1 MSRPRPGSVTG
12 PDGPPMEAGRAD
24 FAAAVPGGPGLRGA
38 HGPYRA
44 PEPREPR
51 GPYGP
56 PEPRRREPMD
66 DGGRPAPADP
76 AAGPDP
82 APGGPRAPHAGGS
95 PPVVRLT
102 GRGAILALLVLSFAG
117 LLVSDWLG
125 WGLLAD
131 VTFVAA
137 CVVIACYAKP
147 SDLLA
152 VSVCPPLAFFVA
164 CVLAKLVTSAGGT
177 AAAEG
182 TLITLATSAPWLF
195 LGTAVTIL
203 IGLRRGLLDNIR
215 DLRQGLRGEP
225 DGPPEHVRRT
235 LGGSGRPASRGPG
248 GPARPGGT
256 TWRR

>member
-1 MSRPRPGSVTG
+1 
-12 PDGPPMEAGRAD
+12 
-24 FAAAVPGGPGLRGA
+24 
-38 HGPYRA
+38 
-44 PEPREPR
+44 
-51 GPYGP
+51 
-56 PEPRRREPMD
+56 MD
-66 DGGRPAPADP
+66 DGGRTSPG
-76 AAGPDP
+76 GPG
-82 APGGPRAPHAGGS
+82 PGGPRAPHGDGS
-95 PPVVRLT
+95 LPVVRLT

-117 LLVSDWLG
+117 ILVSDWLG

-131 VTFVAA
+131 VTFVTA
-137 CVVIACYAKP
+137 CVLIPCYAKP

-152 VSVCPPLAFFVA
+152 VSVCPPLTFFVA

-182 TLITLATSAPWLF
+182 TLVTLATSAPWLF
-195 LGTAVTIL
+195 LGTGVTIL

-225 DGPPEHVRRT
+225 EGPPEHVRRT
-235 LGGSGRPASRGPG
+235 LGGSGLPASRGPG

>member
-1 MSRPRPGSVTG
+1 
-12 PDGPPMEAGRAD
+12 
-24 FAAAVPGGPGLRGA
+24 
-38 HGPYRA
+38 
-44 PEPREPR
+44 
-51 GPYGP
+51 
-56 PEPRRREPMD
+56 MD
-66 DGGRPAPADP
+66 DGGR
-76 AAGPDP
+76 AGPGGP
-82 APGGPRAPHAGGS
+82 GPGGPRAPQGDGS
-95 PPVVRLT
+95 QPVVRLT

-117 LLVSDWLG
+117 ILVSDWLG

-164 CVLAKLVTSAGGT
+164 CVLAKLITSTGGT

-203 IGLRRGLLDNIR
+203 IGLRRGLLDNVR

-225 DGPPEHVRRT
+225 EGPPEHVRKT
-235 LGGSGRPASRGPG
+235 LGGSGRPTSRGPG

>member
-1 MSRPRPGSVTG
+1 
-12 PDGPPMEAGRAD
+12 MEAGRSD
-24 FAAAVPGGPGLRGA
+24 FAARVPGSPGLRGA
-38 HGPYRA
+38 NGPYRA
-44 PEPREPR
+44 PEPRKPR

-56 PEPRRREPMD
+56 PEPRRREPAD
-66 DGGRPAPADP
+66 DGGR
-76 AAGPDP
+76 AGPGGP
-82 APGGPRAPHAGGS
+82 GPGGPRAPHEDGS
-95 PPVVRLT
+95 LPVVRLT
-102 GRGAILALLVLSFAG
+102 GRGAILGLLVLSFTG
-117 LLVSDWLG
+117 ILVSDWLG
-125 WGLLAD
+125 WGLLAN

-137 CVVIACYAKP
+137 CIVITCYAKP

-182 TLITLATSAPWLF
+182 TLVTLATSAPWLF

-203 IGLRRGLLDNIR
+203 IGLRRGMLDNIR

-225 DGPPEHVRRT
+225 EGPPEHVRKT
-235 LGGSGRPASRGPG
+235 LGGSGRPASRGHG

>member
-1 MSRPRPGSVTG
+1 MDAGARTSSGGPGGSGGRTG
-12 PDGPPMEAGRAD
+12 SGD
-24 FAAAVPGGPGLRGA
+24 PGGPAGPRGA
-38 HGPYRA
+38 R
-44 PEPREPR
+44 
-51 GPYGP
+51 
-56 PEPRRREPMD
+56 
-66 DGGRPAPADP
+66 
-76 AAGPDP
+76 
-82 APGGPRAPHAGGS
+82 AGGS
-95 PPVVRLT
+95 PPDVRLT

-117 LLVSDWLG
+117 LLLSDWLG

-164 CVLAKLVTSAGGT
+164 CVLAKLATSVGGT

-225 DGPPEHVRRT
+225 DGPPEHVRKT

-248 GPARPGGT
+248 GPARPGN